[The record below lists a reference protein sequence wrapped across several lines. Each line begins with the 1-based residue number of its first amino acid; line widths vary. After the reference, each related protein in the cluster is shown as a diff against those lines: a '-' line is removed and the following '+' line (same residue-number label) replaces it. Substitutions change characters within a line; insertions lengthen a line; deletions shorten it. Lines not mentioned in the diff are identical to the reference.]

1 MKKFIVLLA
10 FMLSFSVFSQENKNL
25 TVEIRKNGELVSKY
39 ETPFT
44 GVPSQFNRTSLI
56 SYVKNINPIQSGPL
70 KGSNEIVMAEF
81 EYGTLMSYDKDMI
94 SVTVHDESK
103 TKAIEIGDQTI
114 QNPEYK
120 TYKIEFPAMLT
131 QGNVKVM
138 DINGITAFYSLE

>member
-25 TVEIRKNGELVSKY
+25 TVEIRKDGELVSKY

-44 GVPSQFNRTSLI
+44 DVPSQFNRTSLI

-81 EYGTLMSYDKDMI
+81 ESGTLMSYDKDMI

-120 TYKIEFPAMLT
+120 TYKIQFPALPT
-131 QGNVKVM
+131 TEKVKIIDM
-138 DINGITAFYSLE
+138 NGITAFYSLK

>member
-1 MKKFIVLLA
+1 MKKFIVLLS

-25 TVEIRKNGELVSKY
+25 TVEIRKDGELVSKY

-44 GVPSQFNRTSLI
+44 DVPSQFNRTSLI

-81 EYGTLMSYDKDMI
+81 ESGTLMSYDKDMI

-120 TYKIEFPAMLT
+120 TYKIQFPALPT
-131 QGNVKVM
+131 TEKVKIIDM
-138 DINGITAFYSLE
+138 NGITAFYSLK